1 MKKGIYKPTDC
12 SPVEGQSVAIII
24 PFRDQ
29 LGVRRQ
35 QLFTLLH
42 YMIPIL
48 IRQNIKYGFYVINQ
62 SGNALFNRAK
72 LLNIGFDYVSDLD
85 EFDCFIFHDVDLILE
100 NDKAIY
106 KCIDGVAQ
114 HYSGYIDKFDY
125 QLLYKKLFGGIT
137 GKSCTFKTH

>member
-1 MKKGIYKPTDC
+1 
-12 SPVEGQSVAIII
+12 
-24 PFRDQ
+24 
-29 LGVRRQ
+29 
-35 QLFTLLH
+35 
-42 YMIPIL
+42 MIPVL
-48 IRQNIKYGFYVINQ
+48 VRQNIKFGFYLINQ
-62 SGNALFNRAK
+62 SGNNLFNRAK

-125 QLLYKKLFGGIT
+125 KLLYKQLFGGIT
-137 GKSCTFKTH
+137 GQSWTELNL